1 MRNIAA
7 YCLALGALLLFV
19 TFNIH
24 NNKVPLNY
32 RSEIYA
38 DKAGYYVYLPALF
51 LYGFSPEKFPEKL
64 DSISGY
70 GFLFA
75 HTNPKKPGKVVFTKY
90 PCGVAIMDA
99 PFFAFTHLYCTLK
112 NLPTDGFSAPYHRM
126 RSLSAWFYPMLGIFL
141 MLLTFQK
148 KTNIRPGILM
158 GGATLFM
165 LGTNLIYYTAKES
178 GLSHNYSFF
187 LLAWLVYFKTLVFKP
202 EKTTHYL
209 LLGLIV
215 GLLVLVRPINAV
227 FAGLFLMWDMHTFS
241 EVKNLFWGNH
251 KRWLLFV
258 LVVFAM
264 FTPQLI
270 YYHYAFDKYVNY
282 SYGNET
288 FLFWKN
294 PKLIHV
300 FFAFENGWLTNNPAH
315 VFTLAGIVFMIKNNM
330 PNGRK
335 LLALVAGV
343 GLLYASWWSWELG
356 CGMGHR
362 GFVEF
367 YAVLMLPF
375 IYSFNN
381 IMNMQGVKK
390 AMLLGLLILFVL
402 INLKIITAYDN
413 CWYGRGAW
421 DAREWFD
428 LLLKTVYVK

>member
-51 LYGFSPEKFPEKL
+51 LYDFSPEKFPEKL

-75 HTNPKKPGKVVFTKY
+75 HTNPNKTQKVVFTKY

-99 PFFAFTHLYCTLK
+99 PFFAVTHLYCKLK

-141 MLLTFQK
+141 ILLTIHK

-215 GLLVLVRPINAV
+215 GLMVLVRPINAV
-227 FAGLFLMWDMHTFS
+227 FAGLFLMWDLRSVT
-241 EVKNLFWGNH
+241 EVKSLFVNNP
-251 KRWLLFV
+251 KKWLLFA
-258 LVVFAM
+258 LMAFAVFI
-264 FTPQLI
+264 PQLV
-270 YYHYAFDKYVNY
+270 YYQYAFGRYVNY

-294 PKLIHV
+294 PKIAHV

-330 PNGRK
+330 ANGRK

-390 AMLLGLLILFVL
+390 AMLLGLLVLFVL

-428 LLLKTVYVK
+428 LLLKMVYVK